1 MKMFEELTR
10 KKARFETSKGEID
23 VEQLWD
29 LPLEAK
35 DNFDLDTV
43 AKKIAKE
50 IKDSEEGSF
59 VKKSTDKNTFNK
71 LKLEAV
77 KHIIQV
83 KLVEAEEKANA
94 KFKKEQKNKILE
106 ILAKKQD
113 SELEGKTPEELQKM
127 LEDL

>member
-1 MKMFEELTR
+1 MEMFEELTR